1 MRYTKGAKQRGERY
15 VWRCPAPEPMRF
27 ENCERFEELLRRTKN
42 CAEAMGKMSTSVGL
56 EVRVAAALLAG
67 ENSYANGVEHDQIA
81 NKIRRLLVRPVIEP
95 SLISYWQYLSAANL
109 DAERIAAYLQMVS
122 GESVTK
128 RPSPSFSIVPSGIVV
143 FETTEESEKWVAKI
157 KIAAADPKL
166 RTALPIYA
174 YVQTIMSHPFADGN
188 GRLARSILLASLGV
202 LCGFR
207 YPMLALAPAFYMHS
221 ESLNTAFTRLTNT
234 GDWTDCY
241 TQILQTLDLAAS
253 MTENLIDIAESG
265 PRSHVRVR
273 FQNAM

>member
-67 ENSYANGVEHDQIA
+67 ENSYANGVEHDHIA

-128 RPSPSFSIVPSGIVV
+128 RPSPIWNCRFRNDGRIRKVGGKDQNRGSRPKAENCFADICLCANDNVPSIRGR
-143 FETTEESEKWVAKI
+143 KWQACSFDTPSI
-157 KIAAADPKL
+157 TRCTL
-166 RTALPIYA
+166 RFPLSNAC
-174 YVQTIMSHPFADGN
+174 SGS
-188 GRLARSILLASLGV
+188 RV
-202 LCGFR
+202 LH
-207 YPMLALAPAFYMHS
+207 A
-221 ESLNTAFTRLTNT
+221 
-234 GDWTDCY
+234 
-241 TQILQTLDLAAS
+241 
-253 MTENLIDIAESG
+253 
-265 PRSHVRVR
+265 
-273 FQNAM
+273 